1 MDQVHVSS
9 GCLCGCCPLPFKG
22 GLDPP
27 PRPLTAD
34 LPLVPSQM
42 PHFPAPRVDA
52 AESSDEVVLLVE
64 PPCMAPRRLSLPG
77 QLATVVGADLPPDL
91 HRHCSD
97 PGS

>member
-1 MDQVHVSS
+1 MDQ
-9 GCLCGCCPLPFKG
+9 PLPLWVLHLPSLSR
-22 GLDPP
+22 GLDPHS

-34 LPLVPSQM
+34 LPLIPSQM

-52 AESSDEVVLLVE
+52 TESSGEVVLLVE

-77 QLATVVGADLPPDL
+77 QLANAGGPDLTSDL